1 LTNQREFESIA
12 RMVPN
17 IEVWFSGFTA
27 VIRRR
32 CRRALRGSGGGHPV
46 PSLVNPRAGFAGL
59 LTVIRREK
67 TQNTSTRN
75 PVTCRTVCA
84 ILESDFS
91 GKWPQ
96 PVRAIGRV
104 AE

>member
-1 LTNQREFESIA
+1 
-12 RMVPN
+12 MVPN
-17 IEVWFSGFTA
+17 IEVWLSGFTA

-32 CRRALRGSGGGHPV
+32 CRRALRGGGGVHPA

-59 LTVIRREK
+59 PPAIRRGK
-67 TQNTSTRN
+67 TQNTSARN

-91 GKWPQ
+91 GKWLQ